1 MPIHTLTSVKEKE
14 KQTKQ
19 NELKQF
25 LEKTSK
31 TVNFLKDICCEDN
44 KKIAKLT
51 AQNKSLKNENIF
63 YKEEIENL
71 DKILDEREMKIQS
84 LLKDNNNI
92 NNDINSF
99 GLSNLEYDKMMKDR
113 DKMFN
118 EMVND
123 ESIILDKEFEK
134 IKAERKRKNEERK
147 KKYNI

>member
-1 MPIHTLTSVKEKE
+1 MPVHTLTSVKEKE
-14 KQTKQ
+14 RESKQ
-19 NELKQF
+19 NEIKQF
-25 LEKTSK
+25 LEKTTK
-31 TVNFLKDICCEDN
+31 TVNFLKEICCEDN
-44 KKIAKLT
+44 KRIAKLT

-63 YKEEIENL
+63 YKEEIDNL

-84 LLKDNNNI
+84 LLKDNKNI
-92 NNDINSF
+92 NKDINSF
-99 GLSNLEYDKMMKDR
+99 GLSNLEYDKMMNDR

-147 KKYNI
+147 KRYNI